1 MGLADFMLLLENQP
15 GKADQGL
22 AHGEAVRKVFSL
34 QSFAFSTNNL
44 VMPPCLLL
52 SPASPMLVVSA
63 EAHPAE
69 KFHLVI
75 LKLQYKK
82 KDIFI
87 VGKKPVFA
95 MLGENE
101 MLLHWASQDGQCE
114 AGDCAVGSCQLLLT
128 LMD

>member
-1 MGLADFMLLLENQP
+1 MTCGKSSPLHINGWMGLADFMLLLENQP

-75 LKLQYKK
+75 LKLQYKRK
-82 KDIFI
+82 KKKIFYS
-87 VGKKPVFA
+87 
-95 MLGENE
+95 GEE
-101 MLLHWASQDGQCE
+101 ASLCH
-114 AGDCAVGSCQLLLT
+114 AW
-128 LMD
+128 